1 MECICDSSQNKEL
14 CWVEGERGIRVSI
27 YSGRLQSNKII
38 CMRLPGA
45 YTVSQII
52 NLISASSLTH
62 VIVDDAERIGVQVSK
77 ELSPNDLGV
86 LAHQIQIPQIVLL
99 REKLMPVGET
109 GRLVPLVRSR
119 GNVAHNVDLERYG
132 RSRK

>member
-1 MECICDSSQNKEL
+1 MYETTRRIHCLANIILDIDSHLN
-14 CWVEGERGIRVSI
+14 IH
-27 YSGRLQSNKII
+27 
-38 CMRLPGA
+38 
-45 YTVSQII
+45 
-52 NLISASSLTH
+52 LISASSLTH

-99 REKLMPVGET
+99 REELMPVGET